1 MNIID
6 INKNLCPYQ
15 LDMQLSNV
23 TYTFRIRYN
32 SEFDYFTTDLLI
44 GETEILN
51 GEKILYGRELF
62 LSHNHLNI
70 PRGIIPLDVADEQIR
85 AGYNELGDTVF
96 LYLVGDSD
104 AL

>member
-6 INKNLCPYQ
+6 INKKLCPYQ
-15 LDMQLSNV
+15 FDIQLDNA

-32 SEFDYFTTDLLI
+32 SEFDYFTTDLLVGDI
-44 GETEILN
+44 EILN
-51 GEKILYGRELF
+51 GEKIIYGRELF
-62 LSHNHLNI
+62 LSHRHLTV
-70 PRGIIPLDVADEQIR
+70 PRGVIALDVSDEQTR

-96 LYLVGDSD
+96 LYLAGDSD

>member
-6 INKNLCPYQ
+6 INKKLCPYQ
-15 LDMQLSNV
+15 FDIQLDNV

-44 GETEILN
+44 GEVEILS
-51 GEKILYGRELF
+51 GEKIVYGRELF
-62 LSHNHLNI
+62 SAHNHLNI
-70 PRGIIPLDVADEQIR
+70 PRGIIALDVADEQSR
-85 AGYNELGDTVF
+85 AGYNELGNTVF
-96 LYLVGDSD
+96 LYLAGDLD